1 MIETAPTDT
10 PGGRPLVSVENV
22 SMEFAVEGGIFR
34 RRLGTVAALAGV
46 SLAIEEDRC
55 LGLVG
60 ESGSGKTTLG
70 RILCGLYRPTSGR
83 VLWQGRPFET
93 LPARER
99 AGLVQMVF
107 QDPAAS
113 LNPKMTVQALL
124 GEALRVRAALDGE
137 RSVTSETVRQRVRG
151 ALEDVGL
158 PGDALFYYPHQ
169 FSGGQKQR
177 IAIARALAVRPRLLV
192 ADEPVSAL
200 DLSIQAQI
208 LNLLMDLRQRHR
220 LTLVVISHDLTVV
233 SHLADRLTILKD
245 GMVVEDGGAA
255 DVLDRPRHAY
265 TRALLD
271 AVPPLLR

>member
-1 MIETAPTDT
+1 
-10 PGGRPLVSVENV
+10 
-22 SMEFAVEGGIFR
+22 MEFSVEGGVLR
-34 RRLGTVAALAGV
+34 RRIGTVAALNGV
-46 SLAIEEDRC
+46 SLSILKGEC

-70 RILCGLYRPTSGR
+70 RLLCGFYRPTGGR
-83 VLWQGRPFET
+83 ILWEGRALESFAP
-93 LPARER
+93 RER

-113 LNPKMTVQALL
+113 LNPKLTVDALLSEALAVRSRLDRQVPGRQALR
-124 GEALRVRAALDGE
+124 ERARALLA
-137 RSVTSETVRQRVRG
+137 
-151 ALEDVGL
+151 DVGL
-158 PGDALFYYPHQ
+158 PGDVLFYYPHQ

-177 IAIARALAVRPRLLV
+177 IAIARSLAVRPRLLV

-208 LNLLMDLRQRHR
+208 LNLLMDLKERHD
-220 LTLVVISHDLTVV
+220 LTMVVISHDLTVV
-233 SHLADRLTILKD
+233 SRLADRMAILQAGKI
-245 GMVVEDGGAA
+245 VESGAA
-255 DVLDRPRHAY
+255 GEVLSRPAHPY